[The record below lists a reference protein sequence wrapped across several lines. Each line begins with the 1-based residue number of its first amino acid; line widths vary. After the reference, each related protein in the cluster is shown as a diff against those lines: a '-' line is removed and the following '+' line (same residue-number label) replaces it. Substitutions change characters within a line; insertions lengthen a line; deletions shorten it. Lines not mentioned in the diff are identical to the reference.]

1 MDEGEL
7 AIGRKSS
14 ERSPPERFK
23 SSKIRIAGECRRPV
37 SLEDGEQS
45 EVGFK
50 MRLENCRATMP
61 GRALETRVKSLE
73 FILSAIWRVLTKE

>member
-1 MDEGEL
+1 MDEREL

-23 SSKIRIAGECRRPV
+23 SSKIGIVGECRRPV
-37 SLEDGEQS
+37 SLGEQS
-45 EVGFK
+45 EVGSK
-50 MRLENCRATMP
+50 TRLENCTATIP
-61 GRALETRVKSLE
+61 VRALETRVKSLE